1 MMVSQKYTL
10 NERKILQK
18 SSSLFTEI
26 RKSTSVHERK
36 RLIQRISEVGGC
48 SPDEARVIVEKYIS
62 FENSNDM
69 RLRNEYKKEHV
80 VRCPTCSST
89 NVHKISE
96 ISKAGS
102 VLAFGIFSQK
112 VKRQFHC
119 DNCGYEW

>member
-26 RKSTSVHERK
+26 RKSNSVHERK

-69 RLRNEYKKEHV
+69 RLRNEYKK
-80 VRCPTCSST
+80 
-89 NVHKISE
+89 
-96 ISKAGS
+96 
-102 VLAFGIFSQK
+102 
-112 VKRQFHC
+112 
-119 DNCGYEW
+119 